1 MQNAIIDPL
10 VMAPAN
16 AQTNTAAIGCVD
28 PSTAPKR
35 PAIMANA
42 IFKSKNVYKSNEQ
55 KHLQKCD

>member
-16 AQTNTAAIGCVD
+16 AQTSTAAIGCVD

-42 IFKSKNVYKSNEQ
+42 KNQIVIVQIIPN
-55 KHLQKCD
+55 